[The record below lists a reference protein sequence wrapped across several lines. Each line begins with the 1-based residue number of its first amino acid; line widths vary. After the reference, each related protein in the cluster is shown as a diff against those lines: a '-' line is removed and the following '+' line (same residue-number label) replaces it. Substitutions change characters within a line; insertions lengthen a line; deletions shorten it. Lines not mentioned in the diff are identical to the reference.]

1 MLGPSTARGRP
12 RRRPSSADP
21 PRRRRRARETA
32 HRALAAQP
40 WQSPSVAALVRQA
53 ASKVSDASPMIIEG
67 PRGTALRAVG
77 SAADHA
83 VAGDALGHCIAE
95 RKNRAVDGVEM
106 LLPPP
111 LTDQEDARRLK
122 PVAEYEDLP
131 TLSKGTTRRHEESDL
146 VFGAV
151 LEYSDAFGKPKI
163 VNSTAMLPE
172 QQYLEDGRTSSKVSH
187 LLTAGRGSSSVVWAG
202 VGRRSAGVGEGEMAV
217 IREAVVDSRAE
228 RLRISRLRSIKPYSA
243 HGW

>member
-53 ASKVSDASPMIIEG
+53 TSKASDASPMIIEG

-77 SAADHA
+77 SATDHA
-83 VAGDALGHCIAE
+83 VAGDALGQCIAE
-95 RKNRAVDGVEM
+95 RKKRAVDGVEM

-111 LTDQEDARRLK
+111 LTEHEESKRLR
-122 PVAEYEDLP
+122 PVAEYEDALP
-131 TLSKGTTRRHEESDL
+131 ALSKGATRRESDL

-163 VNSTAMLPE
+163 VNSTSMLPE
-172 QQYLEDGRTSSKVSH
+172 QQYLEDGRTNSKVSH
-187 LLTAGRGSSSVVWAG
+187 LLTAGRGSSQVVWAG

>member
-1 MLGPSTARGRP
+1 
-12 RRRPSSADP
+12 
-21 PRRRRRARETA
+21 
-32 HRALAAQP
+32 
-40 WQSPSVAALVRQA
+40 
-53 ASKVSDASPMIIEG
+53 MIIEG

-83 VAGDALGHCIAE
+83 VAGDALGQCIAE
-95 RKNRAVDGVEM
+95 RKKRAVDGVEM

-131 TLSKGTTRRHEESDL
+131 ISKGATRRREESDL

-151 LEYSDAFGKPKI
+151 LEYADAFGKPKI

>member
-1 MLGPSTARGRP
+1 
-12 RRRPSSADP
+12 
-21 PRRRRRARETA
+21 
-32 HRALAAQP
+32 
-40 WQSPSVAALVRQA
+40 
-53 ASKVSDASPMIIEG
+53 MIIEG

-77 SAADHA
+77 DAADHA
-83 VAGDALGHCIAE
+83 IAGDALGRCIAE
-95 RKNRAVDGVEM
+95 HKKVNGVEM
-106 LLPPP
+106 LPPP
-111 LTDQEDARRLK
+111 PITEHEDARRLK

-131 TLSKGTTRRHEESDL
+131 ALSRGTRRREESDL

-172 QQYLEDGRTSSKVSH
+172 QQYLEDGRNNPKISR
-187 LLTAGRGSSSVVWAG
+187 LLGGRGSSQVVWAG

-217 IREAVVDSRAE
+217 IREAVVDSRAT
-228 RLRISRLRSIKPYSA
+228 RLRVSRLRSIKPYSA

>member
-1 MLGPSTARGRP
+1 
-12 RRRPSSADP
+12 
-21 PRRRRRARETA
+21 
-32 HRALAAQP
+32 
-40 WQSPSVAALVRQA
+40 
-53 ASKVSDASPMIIEG
+53 MIIEG

-77 SAADHA
+77 SATDHA
-83 VAGDALGHCIAE
+83 VAGDALGQCIAE
-95 RKNRAVDGVEM
+95 RKKRAVDGVEM

-111 LTDQEDARRLK
+111 LTEHEDSKRLR
-122 PVAEYEDLP
+122 PVAEYEDALP
-131 TLSKGTTRRHEESDL
+131 ALSKGTTRRRAEESDL

-163 VNSTAMLPE
+163 VNSTSMLPE

-187 LLTAGRGSSSVVWAG
+187 LLTAGRGSSQVVWAG

>member
-1 MLGPSTARGRP
+1 
-12 RRRPSSADP
+12 
-21 PRRRRRARETA
+21 
-32 HRALAAQP
+32 
-40 WQSPSVAALVRQA
+40 
-53 ASKVSDASPMIIEG
+53 MIIEG

-83 VAGDALGHCIAE
+83 VAGDALGQCIAE
-95 RKNRAVDGVEM
+95 RKKVDGVEM

-111 LTDQEDARRLK
+111 LTDHEDARRLK

-131 TLSKGTTRRHEESDL
+131 TLSKGTTRRREESDL

-228 RLRISRLRSIKPYSA
+228 RLRISRLRSIKPYSK

>member
-1 MLGPSTARGRP
+1 
-12 RRRPSSADP
+12 
-21 PRRRRRARETA
+21 
-32 HRALAAQP
+32 
-40 WQSPSVAALVRQA
+40 
-53 ASKVSDASPMIIEG
+53 MIIEG

-83 VAGDALGHCIAE
+83 VAGDALGQCIAE
-95 RKNRAVDGVEM
+95 RKKVDGVEM

-122 PVAEYEDLP
+122 PVAEYEDALP
-131 TLSKGTTRRHEESDL
+131 ALSKGTTRRREESDL

>member
-53 ASKVSDASPMIIEG
+53 TSKAPNDAQPMLVEG

-83 VAGDALGHCIAE
+83 AAGDALGQCIAD
-95 RKNRAVDGVEM
+95 RKKRAVDGVEM
-106 LLPPP
+106 MLPPP
-111 LTDQEDARRLK
+111 LTAHVESKRLR
-122 PVAEYEDLP
+122 PVAEYEDALP
-131 TLSKGTTRRHEESDL
+131 ALSKGAARRESDL

-151 LEYSDAFGKPKI
+151 LEYCDAFGKPRI
-163 VNSTAMLPE
+163 LNSTAMLPE
-172 QQYLEDGRTSSKVSH
+172 QQYLEDGRDHPKVSR

-228 RLRISRLRSIKPYSA
+228 RLRISRLRSIKPYSS

>member
-1 MLGPSTARGRP
+1 M
-12 RRRPSSADP
+12 
-21 PRRRRRARETA
+21 
-32 HRALAAQP
+32 AAQP

-53 ASKVSDASPMIIEG
+53 TSKAPSDASPMIIEG

-95 RKNRAVDGVEM
+95 RKKRAVDGVEM

-131 TLSKGTTRRHEESDL
+131 TLSKGTTRRRSEESDL

-151 LEYSDAFGKPKI
+151 LEYADAFGKPKI

>member
-1 MLGPSTARGRP
+1 
-12 RRRPSSADP
+12 
-21 PRRRRRARETA
+21 
-32 HRALAAQP
+32 
-40 WQSPSVAALVRQA
+40 
-53 ASKVSDASPMIIEG
+53 MIIEG

-83 VAGDALGHCIAE
+83 VAGDALGQCIAD
-95 RKNRAVDGVEM
+95 RKKRAVNGVEM

-131 TLSKGTTRRHEESDL
+131 TLSKGTTRRREESDL

-151 LEYSDAFGKPKI
+151 LEYSDAFGKPKV

-228 RLRISRLRSIKPYSA
+228 RLRISRLRSIKPYSK

>member
-1 MLGPSTARGRP
+1 
-12 RRRPSSADP
+12 
-21 PRRRRRARETA
+21 
-32 HRALAAQP
+32 
-40 WQSPSVAALVRQA
+40 
-53 ASKVSDASPMIIEG
+53 MIIEG

-83 VAGDALGHCIAE
+83 VAGDALGQCIAE
-95 RKNRAVDGVEM
+95 RKKVDGVEM

-131 TLSKGTTRRHEESDL
+131 TLSKGATSRRREESDL

-163 VNSTAMLPE
+163 VNSTSMLPE
-172 QQYLEDGRTSSKVSH
+172 QQYLEDGRTNSKVSH

>member
-53 ASKVSDASPMIIEG
+53 TSKAPSDASPMIIEG

-83 VAGDALGHCIAE
+83 VAGNALGQCIAE
-95 RKNRAVDGVEM
+95 RKKRAVDGVEM

-111 LTDQEDARRLK
+111 LTD
-122 PVAEYEDLP
+122 
-131 TLSKGTTRRHEESDL
+131 
-146 VFGAV
+146 
-151 LEYSDAFGKPKI
+151 
-163 VNSTAMLPE
+163 
-172 QQYLEDGRTSSKVSH
+172 
-187 LLTAGRGSSSVVWAG
+187 
-202 VGRRSAGVGEGEMAV
+202 
-217 IREAVVDSRAE
+217 
-228 RLRISRLRSIKPYSA
+228 
-243 HGW
+243 

>member
-1 MLGPSTARGRP
+1 MQQHHLARPEDLEVALEGEP
-12 RRRPSSADP
+12 E
-21 PRRRRRARETA
+21 RA
-32 HRALAAQP
+32 
-40 WQSPSVAALVRQA
+40 W
-53 ASKVSDASPMIIEG
+53 
-67 PRGTALRAVG
+67 LRAVG

-83 VAGDALGHCIAE
+83 VAGDALGQCIAE
-95 RKNRAVDGVEM
+95 RKKRAVDGVEM

-131 TLSKGTTRRHEESDL
+131 TLAKGTTRRREESDL

-151 LEYSDAFGKPKI
+151 LEYSDVFGKPKI

-202 VGRRSAGVGEGEMAV
+202 VGRRSAGEGVLTVILATPCSAPFLGTAVGFVGCGV
-217 IREAVVDSRAE
+217 
-228 RLRISRLRSIKPYSA
+228 
-243 HGW
+243 G